1 MLSHFID
8 IQLDGRGD
16 SSSQFARLL
25 SRLHGFKSKHPAY
38 VIAVDFPAWQMASSF
53 MAAHPGTVLR
63 VLGGQEGLA
72 LFMSKSGLLELL
84 IEGGFSIAGVR
95 EVPATPEGYVLVKRN
110 YKISRYMELLS
121 KPDTIHYDRVE
132 GEASTV
138 MKDVAEKL
146 GIPVNL
152 LVSMELIKSKLLEEQ
167 RNSVLIK
174 LKSQST
180 DLRFTAFVI
189 REPAERTSAAPKLST
204 YGFSLDGS
212 VIPTW

>member
-8 IQLDGRGD
+8 IQLDGKGD

-38 VIAVDFPAWQMASSF
+38 MIAVDFPAWQMASSF
-53 MAAHPGTVLR
+53 MAAQPGKVLR
-63 VLGGQEGLA
+63 VLGSREGLS
-72 LFMSKSGLLELL
+72 LFMNKTGLLELL
-84 IEGGFSIAGVR
+84 VEGGFSIAGVR
-95 EVPATPEGYVLVKRN
+95 EVPESPAGYVLVKRN
-110 YKISRYMELLS
+110 YKISRYLELLS
-121 KPDTIHYDRVE
+121 KPENIHYDQVE
-132 GEASTV
+132 GEPSSV
-138 MKDVAEKL
+138 MKGVAANL

-152 LVSMELIKSKLLEEQ
+152 LVSIELIKSKLLEEQ

-189 REPAERTSAAPKLST
+189 REPAEPLISAPTLST

>member
-8 IQLDGRGD
+8 IQLVGKGD
-16 SSSQFARLL
+16 NSSKFARLL
-25 SRLHGFKSKHPAY
+25 SRLHGFKSKHPLY
-38 VIAVDFPAWQMASSF
+38 EIAVDFPDWQMASSF

-95 EVPATPEGYVLVKRN
+95 EVPATPEGYVIVKRN
-110 YKISRYMELLS
+110 YKISRYLELLS
-121 KPDTIHYDRVE
+121 KPENIHYDQVE
-132 GEASTV
+132 GEASSM
-138 MKDVAEKL
+138 MKEVAAKL

-152 LVSMELIKSKLLEEQ
+152 MVSMELIKSKLLEEQ

-189 REPAERTSAAPKLST
+189 REPAERTSSEPKLST